1 MVGEE
6 KTMLSKRVL
15 VIAVHPDDETLGCGG
30 TILNHL
36 GTGDEV
42 YCVFCT
48 SMNSNCGF
56 PTETI
61 RKRDEEIAEVVNLYG
76 FNKTFE
82 LHLDA
87 LRVDEY
93 SFSEL
98 VTKISAVFRE
108 VEPHTVYLPFCYDVH
123 SDHRKIFEAAFS
135 CTKNFRYPSVKKLLM
150 METLSETEFALSRPD
165 TTFVPNVFVDITN
178 NIDKKLEA
186 MKIFESEIG
195 EFPFPRSEEA
205 IVALAKYRGVT
216 AGVKYAESFML
227 IKHVI
232 GGEDL

>member
-1 MVGEE
+1 
-6 KTMLSKRVL
+6 
-15 VIAVHPDDETLGCGG
+15 
-30 TILNHL
+30 
-36 GTGDEV
+36 
-42 YCVFCT
+42 
-48 SMNSNCGF
+48 
-56 PTETI
+56 
-61 RKRDEEIAEVVNLYG
+61 
-76 FNKTFE
+76 
-82 LHLDA
+82 
-87 LRVDEY
+87 
-93 SFSEL
+93 
-98 VTKISAVFRE
+98 
-108 VEPHTVYLPFCYDVH
+108 
-123 SDHRKIFEAAFS
+123 
-135 CTKNFRYPSVKKLLM
+135 